1 MGSPATDGRVVLL
14 LVEDDTDMRSLLC
27 DELSEMG
34 HRIVEATNAEQA
46 LRYIVDHN
54 PTLIVSDLRI
64 PAGGMGY
71 VSRLR
76 QCAPKV
82 PIILM
87 KAFGDAQ
94 TKADALAL
102 GVAAYFDKPVRIG
115 ELKSAIRD
123 ILKNRNPCPSDR
135 HRST

>member
-46 LRYIVDHN
+46 LRDVVDHN
-54 PTLIVSDLRI
+54 PTLVVSDLRM

-102 GVAAYFDKPVRIG
+102 GVAAYFDKPVRIS
-115 ELKSAIRD
+115 ELKSAISD
-123 ILKNRNPCPSDR
+123 ILEKWKAMPN
-135 HRST
+135 